1 MPQKYFFGTRHF
13 YLSEEWVRS
22 GHDVTIF
29 TSNWNHLTDKL
40 PQFDGSV
47 MTEDING
54 VETVWFKG
62 YRTRSSSSIGRIFSW
77 IEFEWRMFQ
86 EGTRRSQYERP
97 DVVIVSSLSL
107 FSILTGLFFA
117 RTHHTRFILEIRDI
131 WPLTAMQ
138 LGGYSSKHPFMMVM
152 GWIEK
157 LGYRNADA
165 IVGTMPNLE
174 EHIRNVHPDAAQV
187 VNVPQGVTRN
197 FLNEFSPMDTALKER
212 LFPDG
217 SHTFRVVYAGGM
229 NVGNPVQVLLD
240 AAVLLGSASGVEIIM
255 LGKGSDV
262 DRLKSRYREYS
273 FIKFVDQIPKNQVRD
288 FLQHCDLC
296 FDSIGGDI
304 ARYGHSRNKWMDY
317 LASARPI
324 ICATSGYRSILEE
337 AGCGE
342 HIDFDDVPKLAQTIL
357 KYKQMDPAERH
368 EIGMNGRRY
377 LERNR
382 TFDKLAAKYESLFAD
397 PVKHP
402 SKDKI

>member
-13 YLSEEWVRS
+13 YLAEEWVRN
-22 GHDVTIF
+22 GHQVTIF

-47 MTEDING
+47 MIESIND

-62 YRTRSSSSIGRIFSW
+62 FKTKCSSSVGRILSW
-77 IEFEWRMFQ
+77 IEFEWRMLL
-86 EGTRRSQYERP
+86 EGTRRSQIEQP

-107 FSILTGLFFA
+107 FSVLSGLFFSRKHGA
-117 RTHHTRFILEIRDI
+117 RFLLEIRDI

-138 LGGYSSKHPFMMVM
+138 LGGYSPRHPFMLLM

-157 LGYRNADA
+157 LGYKNADA
-165 IVGTMPNLE
+165 IIGTMPNLE
-174 EHIRNVHPDAAQV
+174 EHIRNVCPDAAKV

-197 FLNEFSPMDTALKER
+197 FLNEFNPMDAGLKEKLFPENSPM
-212 LFPDG
+212 
-217 SHTFRVVYAGGM
+217 FRVVYAGGM

-240 AAVLLGSASGVEIIM
+240 AAVLLGENSGVEVVM

-262 DRLKSRYREYS
+262 NRLKAKYQEYPN
-273 FIKFVDQIPKNQVRD
+273 IKFVDQIPKNQVRD

-324 ICATSGYRSILEE
+324 VCATSGFRSILEE
-337 AGCGE
+337 AECGE
-342 HIDFDDVPKLAQTIL
+342 HIDFDDVAKLAHTIL
-357 KYKQMDPAERH
+357 KYKEMDPSTRL
-368 EIGMNGRRY
+368 EIGLNGRRY
-377 LERNR
+377 LEKNR
-382 TFDKLAAKYESLFAD
+382 TFDKLAAVYETLFAETHQQSN
-397 PVKHP
+397 PH
-402 SKDKI
+402 